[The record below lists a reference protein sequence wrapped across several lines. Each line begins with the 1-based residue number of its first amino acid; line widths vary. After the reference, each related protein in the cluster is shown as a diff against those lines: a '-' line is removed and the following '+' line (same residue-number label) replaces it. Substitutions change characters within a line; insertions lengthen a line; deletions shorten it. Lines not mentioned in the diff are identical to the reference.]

1 MGRAYTIGIDF
12 QNYKIGANEHEEAGL
27 LTLTSNNIIIIIS
40 QEFIESQKHYQLLKN
55 VVNSPS
61 LNKRYTIFLLLHQPV
76 TKNLKLNFF
85 VLFCLKV

>member
-1 MGRAYTIGIDF
+1 MGRTYTIGIDF

-40 QEFIESQKHYQLLKN
+40 QEFIQSQKHYQLLKN

-61 LNKRYTIFLLLHQPV
+61 LNKRYTIVSFIAQAGD
-76 TKNLKLNFF
+76 
-85 VLFCLKV
+85 